1 MSPLGI
7 QARAVEK
14 HFTLG
19 HGHSPKRAVDG
30 VTFEIREGERVGFIG
45 RNGAGKT
52 TLLQMLAG
60 IASPSAGELKV
71 AGRVTAIFTL
81 GLGLREDLTGLQNI
95 LVEGELLGHSRED
108 TLALAGEIAA
118 FADLG
123 EFIDRPVRTYSTGMK
138 ARLAFS
144 TIVHVEPEIL
154 IVDEALSVGD
164 ARFSAKASAKMR
176 DLAARGRILIVV
188 SHSMQAIDSMCTRC
202 IWLDEGR
209 VRMDG
214 PSAEVTQ
221 AYLDEVHQADD
232 AGVLA
237 RLKGE
242 LADQSLRPGW
252 AVDALEVR
260 NAEGVAPKTVVT
272 GEPATIFVRVLG
284 APGVAFTGRLSLT
297 RLDGLRVWESAEEGA
312 QSFNVLPAG
321 ACDLRIDLGSLP
333 LNGAIYRA
341 EFEAL
346 VQGAAVA
353 RRSVLFEVR
362 NPRPHR
368 GGRPVLVYPTQFSVT
383 PVLE

>member
-1 MSPLGI
+1 MRTLAI
-7 QARAVEK
+7 HAQDLEK
-14 HFTLG
+14 HFVLG
-19 HGHSPKRAVDG
+19 HGHTPKHAVDG
-30 VTFEIREGERVGFIG
+30 VSFSISEGERVGFIG

-60 IASPSAGELKV
+60 IASPSAGFLRV
-71 AGRVTAIFTL
+71 DGRVTAIFTL

-95 LVEGELLGHSRED
+95 LVEGELLGRTREE
-108 TLALAGEIAA
+108 TFALAGEIAA

-176 DLAARGRILIVV
+176 ELAARGRILILV
-188 SHSMQAIDSMCTRC
+188 SHSMQAIDTMCTRC
-202 IWLDEGR
+202 IWLDDGR

-214 PSAEVTQ
+214 PPAQVTQ

-242 LADQSLRPGW
+242 LADQRMRPGW
-252 AVDALEVR
+252 GVEALELR
-260 NAEGVAPKTVVT
+260 NAEGLAASLVQT
-272 GEPATIFVRVLG
+272 GEPAMIAVRVRG
-284 APGVAFTGRLSLT
+284 AAGEAFTSRLSLT
-297 RLDGLRVWESAEEGA
+297 RLDGLRVWESMREGA
-312 QSFNVLPAG
+312 ESFALPPDG
-321 ACDLRIDLGSLP
+321 PLDLLIDLGRVP

-341 EFEAL
+341 EFEVA
-346 VQGAAVA
+346 VQGAAAA
-353 RRSVLFEVR
+353 RRAVLFEVR

-368 GGRPVLVYPTQFSVT
+368 GGRPVLVYPTRFSVT
-383 PVLE
+383 TVHK